1 MALVLGPE
9 GRIALSCGTLSS
21 FPIGQGSAAVVQRG
35 QRGAEGGLGGW
46 VAGGLVEVWWGEEKA
61 GKEGRL
67 GERLCDP
74 GKRREKRSGLVSV
87 QIGRASCRERV
98 YLFV

>member
-1 MALVLGPE
+1 M
-9 GRIALSCGTLSS
+9 
-21 FPIGQGSAAVVQRG
+21 VQRG

-87 QIGRASCRERV
+87 RTPEDEPKRGTLCFFLNVGVGRSSTK
-98 YLFV
+98 FMDQ